1 MAFNIFSRRKTSSQ
15 RESSPEPKKK
25 EKRVETSATG
35 ERKTTEKVKAKV
47 SGGENWRE
55 VIIHPHLSEKSTR
68 LMGDNQYVFRVYKNA
83 NKSEIK
89 KAVETIYK
97 VKVAKVNIVRSPAPV
112 RHFRNQRSTGER
124 RKKAIVTL
132 KKGYKIEF

>member
-1 MAFNIFSRRKTSSQ
+1 
-15 RESSPEPKKK
+15 
-25 EKRVETSATG
+25 
-35 ERKTTEKVKAKV
+35 
-47 SGGENWRE
+47 
-55 VIIHPHLSEKSTR
+55 
-68 LMGDNQYVFRVYKNA
+68 MGDNQYVFRVYKNA